1 MPNHVHRI
9 IVLTEQVGAIHESPL
24 QMKQYQRRIMKLS
37 KIIGRFK
44 MITAR
49 EINILRNTIGM
60 PIWQRGYYE
69 RIIRNKK
76 KIQGRDE
83 SRPYKDFF
91 LTVLCF
97 KLTSQLCS

>member
-49 EINILRNTIGM
+49 EINILRNTIGI
-60 PIWQRGYYE
+60 PVWQCGYYE
-69 RIIRNKK
+69 RIIRNEKK
-76 KIQGRDE
+76 LDNIRDYIVSNPIKWAYDE
-83 SRPYKDFF
+83 EN
-91 LTVLCF
+91 TG
-97 KLTSQLCS
+97 T